1 MDLEY
6 KVEDGIAT
14 ITLNRPARKNAF
26 TFEMIADWAKALRDA
41 AADPAVRVV
50 VLTGAGKGFCA
61 GVDLDTLLD
70 VEDEPLE
77 HKNMLH
83 ERIHQVAR
91 ALEDLDKPVIAA
103 INGDAVGAGL
113 DMALM
118 CDMRFVARSARL
130 SEGYIRLGLVPGD
143 GGCWF
148 LPRLVGQAKALELL
162 LSGDFVDAAEALR
175 IGMVNRVYD
184 DEMLLEETYAFAA
197 RLAANPPLP
206 MGMIKRTVRMS
217 ERMDMRSSLD
227 LISSHMPVVMSTEE
241 ARKAMAAMRESVRG
255 ARG

>member
-1 MDLEY
+1 MDLQY
-6 KVEDGIAT
+6 TVADGIAT

-26 TFEMIADWAKALRDA
+26 TFEMIADWAESLRRA
-41 AADPAVRVV
+41 ADDPAVRVV
-50 VLTGAGKGFCA
+50 VLTGSGKGFCA

-70 VEDEPLE
+70 VEDTALE
-77 HKNMLH
+77 HKSMLH
-83 ERIHQVAR
+83 DRIHRVAR

-103 INGDAVGAGL
+103 MNGDAVGAGL

-118 CDMRFVARSARL
+118 CDMRFIARSARL

-162 LSGDFVDAAEALR
+162 LSGEFVDADEALR

-184 DEMLLEETYAFAA
+184 DEELMRETYAFAA
-197 RLAANPPLP
+197 KLAANPVLP
-206 MGMIKRTVRMS
+206 MAMIKRTVRMS
-217 ERMDMRSSLD
+217 ERSDMRASLD
-227 LISSHMPVVMSTEE
+227 LISSHMAVVMSTDE
-241 ARKAMAAMRESVRG
+241 AQGAMASMRESIRG
-255 ARG
+255 DR

>member
-1 MDLEY
+1 MDLQY

-26 TFEMIADWAKALRDA
+26 TDEMVEDWAKALRDA
-41 AADPAVRVV
+41 TGDPDVRVV
-50 VLTGAGKGFCA
+50 VLTGNGRGFCA
-61 GVDLDTLLD
+61 GADLDTLLD
-70 VEDEPLE
+70 APDTALA
-77 HKNMLH
+77 HKSMLH
-83 ERIHQVAR
+83 DGIHQVAR

-162 LSGDFVDAAEALR
+162 LSGEFIDAEESLR

-184 DEMLLEETYAFAA
+184 DEELLKETYAFAA
-197 RLAANPPLP
+197 KLAANPVLP
-206 MGMIKRTVRMS
+206 MAMIKRTVRMS
-217 ERMDMRSSLD
+217 ERTDMRTSLD
-227 LISSHMPVVMSTEE
+227 LISSHMAVVMSTDE
-241 ARKAMAAMRESVRG
+241 AKGAMAAMRRSVRG
-255 ARG
+255 